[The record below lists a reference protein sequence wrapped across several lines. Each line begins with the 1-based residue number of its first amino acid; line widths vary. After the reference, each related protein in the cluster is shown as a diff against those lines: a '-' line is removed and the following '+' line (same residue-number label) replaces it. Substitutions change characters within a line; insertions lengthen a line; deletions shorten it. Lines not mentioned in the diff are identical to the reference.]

1 LVILW
6 AHTTQLKR
14 MADTLRNGR
23 EFLGDVQTEMQKVTW
38 PDWPQ
43 LKNSTYIIIVFV
55 FVVALL
61 IFGVDYIV
69 NNALELL
76 RNILGG

>member
-1 LVILW
+1 
-6 AHTTQLKR
+6 
-14 MADTLRNGR
+14 MADSIRNAR

-55 FVVALL
+55 TVVALI
-61 IFGVDYIV
+61 IFSMDFVV
-69 NNALELL
+69 NNALEML
-76 RNILGG
+76 RGILGG